1 MVAVITMDWFSFT
14 GPVIGSWEI
23 TGLQDSVVNV
33 HEIGAI
39 GLPTIST
46 APEVSWIVYSVSQ
59 TNAVSGEK
67 VNRFPDQEKEPEIT
81 GEIKTI
87 HDLGAEIGIV
97 IGAGNIFRGKLGES
111 LGIKRVVGD
120 HMGMLATI
128 MNSLA
133 LKNELDKLKVPAT
146 IMSAIDVNE
155 IADSYIIRNADQLL
169 CQGHVVISA
178 GGTGHPFFTTDTA
191 ASLRAVELN
200 CDVLLK
206 ATKVDGVYTSDPEID
221 ETAEKI
227 DSTSYIDVIKKQL
240 RVMDLTAVSL
250 CMGLWAVPP
259 DLKAVGS
266 NTCPPMLV

>member
-1 MVAVITMDWFSFT
+1 MSSKNSLKYKRLLLKI
-14 GPVIGSWEI
+14 
-23 TGLQDSVVNV
+23 
-33 HEIGAI
+33 
-39 GLPTIST
+39 
-46 APEVSWIVYSVSQ
+46 
-59 TNAVSGEK
+59 SGEALSGSDGSSID
-67 VNRFPDQEKEPEIT
+67 PSIIGQIT
-81 GEIKTI
+81 AEIKMI
-87 HDLGAEIGIV
+87 HDLGVEIGIV

-133 LKNELDKLKVPAT
+133 LKNELDKLEVPAT
-146 IMSAIDVNE
+146 IMSAIDVNA
-155 IADSYIIRNADQLL
+155 IADSYVIRNADQLL
-169 CQGHVVISA
+169 SQGNVVISA

-206 ATKVDGVYTSDPEID
+206 ATKVDGVYTSDPEKD

-227 DSTSYIDVIKKQL
+227 DSTSYIDVIQKQL

-250 CMGLWAVPP
+250 CMDNDMPVVVFNLFNKGSLHDIVTG
-259 DLKAVGS
+259 KSVGTLIS
-266 NTCPPMLV
+266 

>member
-1 MVAVITMDWFSFT
+1 
-14 GPVIGSWEI
+14 
-23 TGLQDSVVNV
+23 
-33 HEIGAI
+33 
-39 GLPTIST
+39 
-46 APEVSWIVYSVSQ
+46 
-59 TNAVSGEK
+59 
-67 VNRFPDQEKEPEIT
+67 
-81 GEIKTI
+81 
-87 HDLGAEIGIV
+87 
-97 IGAGNIFRGKLGES
+97 
-111 LGIKRVVGD
+111 
-120 HMGMLATI
+120 MGMLATI

-155 IADSYIIRNADQLL
+155 IADSYIIRNADHLL
-169 CQGHVVISA
+169 SQGHVVISA

-240 RVMDLTAVSL
+240 RVMDLTEVSL
-250 CMGLWAVPP
+250 CMENDMPVVVFNLFNKGSLYDIATG
-259 DLKAVGS
+259 KSVGTLIS
-266 NTCPPMLV
+266 

>member
-1 MVAVITMDWFSFT
+1 MSSKNSLKYKRLLLKI
-14 GPVIGSWEI
+14 
-23 TGLQDSVVNV
+23 
-33 HEIGAI
+33 
-39 GLPTIST
+39 
-46 APEVSWIVYSVSQ
+46 
-59 TNAVSGEK
+59 SGEALSGSDGSSID
-67 VNRFPDQEKEPEIT
+67 PSIIGQIT
-81 GEIKTI
+81 SEIKII
-87 HDLGAEIGIV
+87 HDLGVEIGIV
-97 IGAGNIFRGKLGES
+97 IGAGNIFRGKLGEN
-111 LGIKRVVGD
+111 LGIKRVTGD

-146 IMSAIDVNE
+146 IMSAIDVHE

-169 CQGHVVISA
+169 SQGNVVISA

-227 DSTSYIDVIKKQL
+227 SSTSYLDVIKKQL

-250 CMGLWAVPP
+250 CMDNDMPVIVFNLFNNGSLY
-259 DLKAVGS
+259 DIITGKSVGTLIS
-266 NTCPPMLV
+266 